1 MDLYEQM
8 DIFELLD
15 TCFRTSMQTALPVME
30 DKAED
35 TQEEMSSYLRREEK
49 ILSIARERMKRMESG
64 WSITDLEKKLFVLT
78 YRREDSL
85 DVVLQKMARVVRK
98 YIRGIE
104 QEPERIAVLKRL
116 IDIPVEIE
124 VIGEEGIHPGVYRWV
139 CGKRPQKF
147 VKVMIRETGYPAMTA
162 CGTLYDPQ
170 RGKYRNILFQ
180 ESSYSIVDMG
190 TLLSFLILLNKVKE
204 DMRNHPDLAEKC
216 KGMLSEK
223 YELTGFGNC
232 MRDGLTK
239 ESFQSH
245 PVFELECQDP
255 FLEERLL
262 QWFPDAD
269 IYYERKKGR
278 QAVYLDGNSAKRLL
292 GYFFPYECFM
302 EYGISY
308 HFLLQKSRNGIYWAL
323 PHTDMSSSPYARII
337 LEMWKAT
344 SDVQGGRERQFASY
358 VESRTGYARSFET
371 KKNIPKKIVDAMEHS
386 ILNQYF
392 GYVEYDELVD
402 LLKVAEI
409 EKEFMAFKETWFPD
423 MDVKDNS
430 VRFRRLGK
438 QKAAGLYYPALQ
450 CLCVDINNPSSFIHE
465 FGHLIDY
472 TFDSLSLKDDFL
484 PIISFY
490 SDLLRRRMDEDETFK
505 LEMQKKSKYNLQY
518 YIMPTEIFARCF
530 EMYR

>member
-35 TQEEMSSYLRREEK
+35 MQEEMSFYLRREEK

-147 VKVMIRETGYPAMTA
+147 VKVTIRETGYPAMTA

-190 TLLSFLILLNKVKE
+190 TLLSFLILLSKVKE

-323 PHTDMSSSPYARII
+323 PHTDMSSSPYARRYG
-337 LEMWKAT
+337 M
-344 SDVQGGRERQFASY
+344 VCPY
-358 VESRTGYARSFET
+358 CNFET
-371 KKNIPKKIVDAMEHS
+371 TTKEKKETG
-386 ILNQYF
+386 QT
-392 GYVEYDELVD
+392 
-402 LLKVAEI
+402 EI
-409 EKEFMAFKETWFPD
+409 EVEE
-423 MDVKDNS
+423 
-430 VRFRRLGK
+430 
-438 QKAAGLYYPALQ
+438 AL
-450 CLCVDINNPSSFIHE
+450 
-465 FGHLIDY
+465 
-472 TFDSLSLKDDFL
+472 FL
-484 PIISFY
+484 QEEHPVCGWIVCIEG
-490 SDLLRRRMDEDETFK
+490 LRRG
-505 LEMQKKSKYNLQY
+505 KKEEEKGNGSVSGNS
-518 YIMPTEIFARCF
+518 INGG
-530 EMYR
+530 